1 MFPLKHLESG
11 EQKKT
16 PASMVIVA
24 DKYVEAKLAGTVTG
38 LVRVVVY
45 LEDLG
50 IAKRQTSITQP
61 ATPIQA
67 ANSVEDQIVW
77 QLEMWKRAEMAKFLA
92 HLKQ

>member
-50 IAKRQTSITQP
+50 IAKR
-61 ATPIQA
+61 
-67 ANSVEDQIVW
+67 
-77 QLEMWKRAEMAKFLA
+77 
-92 HLKQ
+92 